1 MSHSVEFI
9 LPVLNE
15 EKIISASVY
24 AIHNFLEAHFE
35 DYAWQI
41 TIADNGSTDKT
52 ADISKILSTK
62 FDRVN
67 YVRIAQ
73 KGRGRALKQC
83 WTSSQSDIVAY
94 MDIDLSTQ
102 LDDIRPLL
110 DSISKNSYDLSIGS
124 RLIKGSIVEGRSR
137 KREITSRAYNKIIQ
151 LVFSVNFN
159 DAQCGFKAI
168 SRSAADHIVPLIK
181 DSGWFFDTEL
191 LVIADK
197 CDYRIKEVP
206 VRWSD
211 DPDTR
216 VKVLSTALY
225 DLCGLARLKFGGLR
239 SAKSK
244 LRFSRQ

>member
-1 MSHSVEFI
+1 MNNTVEFI

-15 EKIISASVY
+15 EKIISASVSTIY
-24 AIHNFLEAHFE
+24 NFLNTHFE
-35 DYAWQI
+35 DYNWQI

-52 ADISKILSTK
+52 ATVSRFLSTK

-73 KGRGRALKQC
+73 RGRGRALKQC
-83 WTSSQSDIVAY
+83 WTTSKSDIVAY

-102 LDDIRPLL
+102 LDDIKPLL
-110 DSISKNSYDLSIGS
+110 DSILQHKYDIAIGS

-137 KREITSRAYNKIIQ
+137 RREFTSRSYNKIIQ
-151 LVFSVNFN
+151 LMFSVNFN

-168 SRSAADHIVPLIK
+168 SRSVATQIVPLIK
-181 DSGWFFDTEL
+181 DDGWFFDTEL
-191 LVIADK
+191 LIVADK

-216 VKVLSTALY
+216 VKVFSTALY

-244 LRFSRQ
+244 LKSNK

>member
-1 MSHSVEFI
+1 MSNSVEFI

-15 EKIISASVY
+15 EKVISASVS
-24 AIHNFLEAHFE
+24 AIHNFLEAHFK
-35 DYAWQI
+35 DYTWQI

-52 ADISKILSTK
+52 ADISEVLSTK

-83 WTSSQSDIVAY
+83 WTSSKSDIVAY

-110 DSISKNSYDLSIGS
+110 DSISKNKYDVAIGS
-124 RLIKGSIVEGRSR
+124 RLIKGSVVEGRSR
-137 KREITSRAYNKIIQ
+137 RREFTSRTYNKIIQ
-151 LVFSVNFN
+151 SMFSVNFN

-168 SRSAADHIVPLIK
+168 SRSTAGKIVPLIK
-181 DSGWFFDTEL
+181 DNGWFFDTEL
-191 LVIADK
+191 LIVADK

-216 VKVLSTALY
+216 VKVFSTALY

-239 SAKSK
+239 SNKSK
-244 LRFSRQ
+244 LKSNK

>member
-1 MSHSVEFI
+1 MSNSVEFI

-15 EKIISASVY
+15 EKVISASVS
-24 AIHNFLEAHFE
+24 AIHNFLETHFK
-35 DYAWQI
+35 DYTWKI

-52 ADISKILSTK
+52 ADISEILSTK

-83 WTSSQSDIVAY
+83 WTSSKSDIVAY

-110 DSISKNSYDLSIGS
+110 DSISKNKYDVAIGS
-124 RLIKGSIVEGRSR
+124 RLIKGSVVEGRSR
-137 KREITSRAYNKIIQ
+137 RREFTSRTYNKIIQ
-151 LVFSVNFN
+151 SVFSVNFN

-168 SRSAADHIVPLIK
+168 SRSTAGKIVPLIK
-181 DSGWFFDTEL
+181 DNGWFFDTEL
-191 LVIADK
+191 LIVADK

-216 VKVLSTALY
+216 VKVFSTALY

-244 LRFSRQ
+244 LKSNK

>member
-1 MSHSVEFI
+1 MNNTVEFI

-15 EKIISASVY
+15 EKIISASVSTIY
-24 AIHNFLEAHFE
+24 NFLNTHFE
-35 DYAWQI
+35 DYNWQI

-52 ADISKILSTK
+52 AIVSRFLSTK

-73 KGRGRALKQC
+73 RGRGRALKQC
-83 WTSSQSDIVAY
+83 WTTSKSDVVAY

-102 LDDIRPLL
+102 LDDIKPLL
-110 DSISKNSYDLSIGS
+110 DSILQHKYDIAIGS

-137 KREITSRAYNKIIQ
+137 RREFTSRSYNKIIQ
-151 LVFSVNFN
+151 LMFSVNFN

-168 SRSAADHIVPLIK
+168 SRSVATQIVPLIK
-181 DSGWFFDTEL
+181 DDGWFFDTEL
-191 LVIADK
+191 LIIADK

-216 VKVLSTALY
+216 VKVFSTALY

-239 SAKSK
+239 SVKSK
-244 LRFSRQ
+244 LKSNK

>member
-1 MSHSVEFI
+1 MSNSVEFI

-15 EKIISASVY
+15 EKVISASVS
-24 AIHNFLEAHFE
+24 AIHNFLETHFK
-35 DYAWQI
+35 DYTWKI

-52 ADISKILSTK
+52 ADISEILSTK

-83 WTSSQSDIVAY
+83 WTSSKSDIVAY

-110 DSISKNSYDLSIGS
+110 DSISKNKYDVAIGS
-124 RLIKGSIVEGRSR
+124 RLIKGSVVEGRSR
-137 KREITSRAYNKIIQ
+137 RREFTSRTYNKIIQ
-151 LVFSVNFN
+151 SVFSVNFN

-168 SRSAADHIVPLIK
+168 SRSTAGKIVPLIK
-181 DSGWFFDTEL
+181 DNGWFFDTEL
-191 LVIADK
+191 LIVADK

-216 VKVLSTALY
+216 VKVFSTALY

-244 LRFSRQ
+244 LKFNK

>member
-1 MSHSVEFI
+1 M
-9 LPVLNE
+9 
-15 EKIISASVY
+15 
-24 AIHNFLEAHFE
+24 
-35 DYAWQI
+35 
-41 TIADNGSTDKT
+41 
-52 ADISKILSTK
+52 
-62 FDRVN
+62 
-67 YVRIAQ
+67 
-73 KGRGRALKQC
+73 
-83 WTSSQSDIVAY
+83 
-94 MDIDLSTQ
+94 
-102 LDDIRPLL
+102 
-110 DSISKNSYDLSIGS
+110 
-124 RLIKGSIVEGRSR
+124 
-137 KREITSRAYNKIIQ
+137 
-151 LVFSVNFN
+151 
-159 DAQCGFKAI
+159 
-168 SRSAADHIVPLIK
+168 IK

>member
-1 MSHSVEFI
+1 MNNTVEFI

-15 EKIISASVY
+15 EKIISASVSTIY
-24 AIHNFLEAHFE
+24 NFLNTHFE
-35 DYAWQI
+35 DYNWQI

-52 ADISKILSTK
+52 AIVSRFLSTK

-73 KGRGRALKQC
+73 RGRGRALKQC
-83 WTSSQSDIVAY
+83 WTTSKSDIVAY

-102 LDDIRPLL
+102 LDDIKPLL
-110 DSISKNSYDLSIGS
+110 DSILQHKYDIAIGS

-137 KREITSRAYNKIIQ
+137 RREFTSRSYNKIIQ
-151 LVFSVNFN
+151 LMFSVNFN

-168 SRSAADHIVPLIK
+168 SRSVATQIVPLIK
-181 DSGWFFDTEL
+181 DDGWFFDTEL
-191 LVIADK
+191 LIIADK

-216 VKVLSTALY
+216 VKVFSTALY

-239 SAKSK
+239 SVKSK
-244 LRFSRQ
+244 LKSNK

>member
-1 MSHSVEFI
+1 MSSSVEFI

-15 EKIISASVY
+15 EKIISASVSS
-24 AIHNFLEAHFE
+24 IHNFLETHFQ
-35 DYAWQI
+35 DYTWQI

-52 ADISKILSTK
+52 ADISETLSTK

-83 WTSSQSDIVAY
+83 WTSSKSDIVAY

-110 DSISKNSYDLSIGS
+110 DSISKNKFDVAIGS
-124 RLIKGSIVEGRSR
+124 RLIKGSVVEGRSR
-137 KREITSRAYNKIIQ
+137 KREFTSRTYNKIIQ
-151 LVFSVNFN
+151 LVFSVHFK

-168 SRSAADHIVPLIK
+168 SRSTADQIAPLIK
-181 DSGWFFDTEL
+181 DNGWFFDTEL
-191 LVIADK
+191 LIVADK

-216 VKVLSTALY
+216 VKIFSTALY
-225 DLCGLARLKFGGLR
+225 DLYGLARLKFGGLR
-239 SAKSK
+239 SVKSK
-244 LRFSRQ
+244 LKSNT

>member
-1 MSHSVEFI
+1 MSNTVEFI

-15 EKIISASVY
+15 EKIISASVSTIY
-24 AIHNFLEAHFE
+24 NFLNAHFE
-35 DYAWQI
+35 DYNWQI

-52 ADISKILSTK
+52 AAISKLLSTK

-67 YVRIAQ
+67 YIRIAQ
-73 KGRGRALKQC
+73 RGRGRALKQC
-83 WTSSQSDIVAY
+83 WTASKSDIVGY

-102 LDDIRPLL
+102 LDDVRPLL
-110 DSISKNSYDLSIGS
+110 DSISQNKYDVAIGS
-124 RLIKGSIVEGRSR
+124 RLIEGSIVEGRSR
-137 KREITSRAYNKIIQ
+137 RREFTSRSYNKIIQ
-151 LVFSVNFN
+151 LMFSVNFN

-168 SRSAADHIVPLIK
+168 SRSVANQIVPLIK
-181 DSGWFFDTEL
+181 DNGWFFDTEL
-191 LVIADK
+191 LIIADK
-197 CDYRIKEVP
+197 CGYRIKELP

-225 DLCGLARLKFGGLR
+225 DLCGLARLKFGDLR

-244 LRFSRQ
+244 LKLMN